1 MSTMGPAFVIDGPVP
16 VPPKFRLL
24 DVAQVTE
31 ETGIPHWLNGG
42 AVWPYPEAGAYSF
55 DPCSAGSDR
64 IKAEAGVIPLPEFGA
79 FTVYVT
85 ETCTLRSIGAYDPDY
100 WRDRGLAT
108 LLAAESYAVE
118 REFAMGVAL
127 PGNPYLADSNVTKP
141 AGSTALRP
149 QVGMSYLE
157 DEIGQ
162 SERRG
167 IIHATNGTVV
177 AWGKEFLAFHE
188 EGELRTPPGSRV
200 AMGAGYYNAH
210 PDDESA
216 PGAGEAWA
224 WATGDVM
231 IRRTAPEFVPG
242 EISQAVDRSDN
253 TITYRA
259 ERHYLVTWDTYL
271 QAAVLID
278 WTT

>member
-1 MSTMGPAFVIDGPVP
+1 MGPAFVVNGPVP
-16 VPPKFRLL
+16 APPSFRLL
-24 DVAQVTE
+24 DVAQIVE
-31 ETGIPHWLNGG
+31 EASPHWLNGG
-42 AVWPYPEAGAYSF
+42 AVWPYPEAAAYTF
-55 DPCSAGSDR
+55 DPCSSGSER
-64 IKAEAGVIPLPEFGA
+64 IKAEAGVIPLPEFNA

-85 ETCTLRSIGAYDPDY
+85 ETCTNRSVGDFDY
-100 WRDRGLAT
+100 WRDRGMAT

-118 REFAMGVAL
+118 REFAEGLAL
-127 PGNPYLADSNVTKP
+127 AGSGTPYLADTNVDILNGGVAVK
-141 AGSTALRP
+141 S

-157 DEIGQ
+157 DAIGQ

-188 EGELRTPPGSRV
+188 GGELRTPPGTRV
-200 AMGAGYYNAH
+200 AMGAGYWKAH
-210 PDDESA
+210 PDSVS
-216 PGAGEAWA
+216 PPTGGKAWA
-224 WATGDVM
+224 WATGDVL
-231 IRRTAPEFVPG
+231 IHRTEPEFIPG
-242 EISQAVDRSDN
+242 LVSQAVDRSDN

-259 ERHYLVTWDTYL
+259 ERSYLVTWDTYL